1 MNRPVQVRFAPG
13 CFDTFDGSQ
22 EELDAL
28 VAEIESWA
36 DGLDGSFEI
45 VELGSIDNVDP
56 DVAEYYQDL
65 IKQERAARIVH

>member
-1 MNRPVQVRFAPG
+1 MKTTQVTFAPG

-36 DGLDGSFEI
+36 AGDSVNFEVIEMGSLDQI
-45 VELGSIDNVDP
+45 DP
-56 DVAEYYQDL
+56 DVAEYYQHLADHT
-65 IKQERAARIVH
+65 RAAVH